1 MHKLA
6 DVVVVMTVEAEA
18 VTTAE
23 VVVVM
28 TTEVVAVT
36 TETTVVE
43 IATTIIIE
51 VQVQIRDKHLT

>member
-1 MHKLA
+1 MKEVVQMHKLA
-6 DVVVVMTVEAEA
+6 DVVVVMTAEAEA

-36 TETTVVE
+36 TVITVV
-43 IATTIIIE
+43 
-51 VQVQIRDKHLT
+51 VVLR